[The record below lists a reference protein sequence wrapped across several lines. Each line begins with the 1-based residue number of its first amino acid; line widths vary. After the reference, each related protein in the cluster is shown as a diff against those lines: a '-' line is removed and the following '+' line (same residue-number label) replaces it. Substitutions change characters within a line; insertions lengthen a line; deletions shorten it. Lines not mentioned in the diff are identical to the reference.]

1 MRTPTK
7 RQRFDTTIPWGIIKP
22 NEKDLIRVP
31 LALYGEIEGDRH
43 MFGLGWGELLII
55 LVIVIAIF
63 GAGRLAGIGGALGS
77 SIREFKK
84 AVKDD
89 ETPAV
94 KAEPK
99 AEGETKA

>member
-1 MRTPTK
+1 
-7 RQRFDTTIPWGIIKP
+7 
-22 NEKDLIRVP
+22 
-31 LALYGEIEGDRH
+31 

-63 GAGRLAGIGGALGS
+63 GAGRLAGIGGALGG

-89 ETPAV
+89 EAPGGV
-94 KAEPK
+94 KADP
-99 AEGETKA
+99 ATEGETKA

>member
-1 MRTPTK
+1 
-7 RQRFDTTIPWGIIKP
+7 
-22 NEKDLIRVP
+22 
-31 LALYGEIEGDRH
+31 

-63 GAGRLAGIGGALGS
+63 GAGRLAGIGGALGG

-89 ETPAV
+89 ETTTTV
-94 KAEPK
+94 KPEQK

>member
-1 MRTPTK
+1 
-7 RQRFDTTIPWGIIKP
+7 
-22 NEKDLIRVP
+22 
-31 LALYGEIEGDRH
+31 

-63 GAGRLAGIGGALGS
+63 GAGRLAGIGGALGG

-89 ETPAV
+89 ETTSV
-94 KAEPK
+94 KTDTK
-99 AEGETKA
+99 AEGETKI